1 MAIIVDID
9 GTLLNGSKPIKRT
22 IAYIKSL
29 GEQVIIITGRHQ
41 RDAAST
47 RAALKVA
54 GVSFSSI
61 YFRPDSDYK
70 GNSSKY
76 KKGVAQ
82 KLLTSGTSVTLAIDN
97 DASAR
102 SAYASVGIA
111 TKNPASLPQI
121 VIPKKM
127 IKTEIR

>member
-9 GTLLNGSKPIKRT
+9 GTLLNGSRPIQRT
-22 IAYIKSL
+22 IDYIKSL
-29 GEQVIIITGRHQ
+29 GEQIIIVTGRHE
-41 RDAAST
+41 RDAT
-47 RAALKVA
+47 RTRSALKAA

-61 YFRPDSDYK
+61 HFRPDSDYK
-70 GNSSKY
+70 GNSSNY
-76 KKGVAQ
+76 KKEVAR

-102 SAYASVGIA
+102 SAYASVGIK

-121 VIPKKM
+121 VIPKKD
-127 IKTEIR
+127 

>member
-9 GTLLNGSKPIKRT
+9 GTLLSGNNPIKNT
-22 IAYIKSL
+22 IAYVKSL
-29 GEQVIIITGRHQ
+29 DEQVIIVTGRHQ

-47 RAALKVA
+47 RAALKAA

-61 YFRPDSDYK
+61 YFRPDSDTT

-76 KKGVAQ
+76 KTGVAQ
-82 KLLTSGTSVTLAIDN
+82 KLLTGGTSITLAIDN

-102 SAYASVGIA
+102 SAYGSVGIK
-111 TKNPASLPQI
+111 TKNPSSLPKI
-121 VIPKKM
+121 IYPKNK
-127 IKTEIR
+127 

>member
-9 GTLLNGSKPIKRT
+9 GTLLSGNNPIKST
-22 IAYIKSL
+22 IAYVKSL
-29 GEQVIIITGRHQ
+29 DEQVIIVTGRHQ

-47 RAALKVA
+47 RAALKAA

-61 YFRPDSDYK
+61 HFRPDSDTQ

-82 KLLTSGTSVTLAIDN
+82 KLLTSGTSITLAIDN

-102 SAYASVGIA
+102 SAYASAGI
-111 TKNPASLPQI
+111 TVKNPASLPKI
-121 VIPKKM
+121 VIPKNK
-127 IKTEIR
+127 